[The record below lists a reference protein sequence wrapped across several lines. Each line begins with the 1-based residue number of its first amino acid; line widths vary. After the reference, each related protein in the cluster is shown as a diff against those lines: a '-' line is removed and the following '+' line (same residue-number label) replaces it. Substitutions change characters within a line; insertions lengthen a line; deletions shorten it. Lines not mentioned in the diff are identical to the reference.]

1 MRLGT
6 APAGAK
12 RAAATGP
19 GVSKVTAA
27 ATAEA
32 RPLRHYLLL
41 PTFEWG
47 VSEWHWTAALDV
59 VRAHRPTIGF
69 SPEEAGLAARVTIL
83 GNEQGISTEVENQ
96 LRGRG

>member
-1 MRLGT
+1 LLRNAVGATAVEPLPAEGLAPGSAAHELLLRLRT

-12 RAAATGP
+12 AGVP
-19 GVSKVTAA
+19 GVSKVVAA
-27 ATAEA
+27 ASAGA

-59 VRAHRPTIGF
+59 VRA
-69 SPEEAGLAARVTIL
+69 
-83 GNEQGISTEVENQ
+83 
-96 LRGRG
+96 